1 MANISGLTALDPR
14 VIATEKFIESKK
26 IPPDQV
32 PQFLMKMGADP
43 RLVGL
48 VSKYQQLQQ
57 AAAQQPKG
65 PMPTTTV
72 AQDVNAQ
79 AMAMAPQR
87 QQGVAALPAP
97 VMDRAQFAGG
107 GIVGYDDGGFITA
120 PKSNPSN
127 PQNPLDDYR
136 PDPMVQRQIQ
146 EQAGL
151 GEMSEADKFRFYG
164 MPMDQLQRPSDS
176 EMFGSALKNMA
187 TDPAAI
193 GAGLGGLLGG
203 PIGIPVGGYLG
214 RTIGKVTGMAGGG
227 IVAFAGPDG
236 SLVQSEQLDPQDEMR
251 SILSQ
256 YGGVD
261 PFAQMKRALAV
272 AESNKDEA
280 KASVIRQHIKRVSE
294 LNSNVWSN
302 RLGNLRRSVADMISP
317 DQRPAAAPRPQA
329 PAEAA
334 RPSSAPA
341 GLSSFAG
348 SQFDPVTRAQA
359 GLTAAMTGANRQQ
372 PPAGVRM
379 PTAPGVGATS
389 SVDALYDKAIKDAQ
403 ERKMYERVKDT
414 TTPEEVAEL
423 KEKLK
428 KLPEDKKRDA
438 YLALAQAG
446 FTMAQAASQRGA
458 TALGAL
464 GAGGTEGIK
473 QLASLNKEYKQLD
486 RDLNKE
492 MRSLQRYQTQVENQ
506 DRERNFNFEQNKA
519 DRIESLRL
527 AKAQTKEQRDQFA
540 ESIGLKREGLDI
552 ERRAVDTKRDPRAEI
567 ERAYWEAIQS
577 GDNVRA
583 KQALDALKQMG
594 EASSSYLSTQ
604 LREANR
610 NPFAMGIPGAG
621 GIGGGGQFTVLGSRP
636 AE

>member
-87 QQGVAALPAP
+87 QQGVAGLPAP

-107 GIVGYDDGGFITA
+107 GIIGFISGGPTSDED
-120 PKSNPSN
+120 PF
-127 PQNPLDDYR
+127 R
-136 PDPMVQRQIQ
+136 PDPEVQRQIRD
-146 EQAGL
+146 QAGFV
-151 GEMSEADKFRFYG
+151 GE
-164 MPMDQLQRPSDS
+164 
-176 EMFGSALKNMA
+176 A
-187 TDPAAI
+187 TDDFRRGYANLGIDRYSGINGWDPATQEMQRKWDASSVPEAI
-193 GAGLGGLLGG
+193 RNGLVAPPPDLPTHGHDVRLYPPEGGWQ
-203 PIGIPVGGYLG
+203 
-214 RTIGKVTGMAGGG
+214 GMAGGG

-236 SLVQSEQLDPQDEMR
+236 SDVTDLTK
-251 SILSQ
+251 LS
-256 YGGVD
+256 D
-261 PFAQMKRALAV
+261 AELEALSKQAKDRNTAIAV
-272 AESNKDEA
+272 WNEFSRRRGFDKSPADYAREGLSG
-280 KASVIRQHIKRVSE
+280 IRQS
-294 LNSNVWSN
+294 
-302 RLGNLRRSVADMISP
+302 LGMGRYAP
-317 DQRPAAAPRPQA
+317 GAPRPQA

-334 RPSSAPA
+334 RPASVPST
-341 GLSSFAG
+341 FAG

-359 GLTAAMTGANRQQ
+359 GLTSVMTGADRPQ

-379 PTAPGVGATS
+379 PSSAAPTS
-389 SVDALYDKAIKDAQ
+389 SVDSMYDKAIKEAQ
-403 ERKMYERVKDT
+403 ERKMYERAKDT

-506 DRERNFNFEQNKA
+506 DRERNFNFEQSKA
-519 DRIESLRL
+519 DRIESLRF
-527 AKAQTKEQRDQFA
+527 AKAQNQEQRSQFA

>member
-97 VMDRAQFAGG
+97 VMD
-107 GIVGYDDGGFITA
+107 
-120 PKSNPSN
+120 
-127 PQNPLDDYR
+127 
-136 PDPMVQRQIQ
+136 
-146 EQAGL
+146 QA
-151 GEMSEADKFRFYG
+151 KF
-164 MPMDQLQRPSDS
+164 
-176 EMFGSALKNMA
+176 
-187 TDPAAI
+187 
-193 GAGLGGLLGG
+193 
-203 PIGIPVGGYLG
+203 
-214 RTIGKVTGMAGGG
+214 AGGG

-236 SLVQSEQLDPQDEMR
+236 SDVTDLTK
-251 SILSQ
+251 LS
-256 YGGVD
+256 D
-261 PFAQMKRALAV
+261 AELEALSKQAKDRNTAIAV
-272 AESNKDEA
+272 WNEFSRRRGFDKSPADYAREGLSG
-280 KASVIRQHIKRVSE
+280 IRQS
-294 LNSNVWSN
+294 
-302 RLGNLRRSVADMISP
+302 LGMGRYAP
-317 DQRPAAAPRPQA
+317 GAPRPQA

-359 GLTAAMTGANRQQ
+359 GLTSVMTGADRPQ

-379 PTAPGVGATS
+379 PSSAAPTS
-389 SVDALYDKAIKDAQ
+389 SVDSMYDKAIKDAQ
-403 ERKMYERVKDT
+403 ERKMYERAKDT

-473 QLASLNKEYKQLD
+473 QMAALNKEYKQLD

-506 DRERNFNFEQNKA
+506 DRERNFNFEQSKA

-527 AKAQTKEQRDQFA
+527 AKAQIKEQRSQFA

-552 ERRAVDTKRDPRAEI
+552 ERRAVDAKRDPRAEI

>member
-97 VMDRAQFAGG
+97 VMD
-107 GIVGYDDGGFITA
+107 
-120 PKSNPSN
+120 
-127 PQNPLDDYR
+127 
-136 PDPMVQRQIQ
+136 
-146 EQAGL
+146 QA
-151 GEMSEADKFRFYG
+151 KF
-164 MPMDQLQRPSDS
+164 
-176 EMFGSALKNMA
+176 
-187 TDPAAI
+187 
-193 GAGLGGLLGG
+193 
-203 PIGIPVGGYLG
+203 
-214 RTIGKVTGMAGGG
+214 AGGG

-236 SLVQSEQLDPQDEMR
+236 SDVTDLTK
-251 SILSQ
+251 LS
-256 YGGVD
+256 D
-261 PFAQMKRALAV
+261 AELEALSKQAKDRNTAV
-272 AESNKDEA
+272 AVWNEFSRRRGFDKSPADYAREGL
-280 KASVIRQHIKRVSE
+280 SGIRQS
-294 LNSNVWSN
+294 
-302 RLGNLRRSVADMISP
+302 LGMGRYAP
-317 DQRPAAAPRPQA
+317 GAPRPQA

-334 RPSSAPA
+334 RPASVPST
-341 GLSSFAG
+341 FAG

-359 GLTAAMTGANRQQ
+359 GLTSVMTGANRPQ

-473 QLASLNKEYKQLD
+473 QLTALNKEYKQLD

-506 DRERNFNFEQNKA
+506 DRERNFNFEQSKA

-540 ESIGLKREGLDI
+540 ESIGLKREGLNI
-552 ERRAVDTKRDPRAEI
+552 ERRAVDAKRDSRADI

-583 KQALDALKQMG
+583 KQALDALTKIG

-610 NPFAMGIPGAG
+610 NPYAMGIPGAG